1 MALPL
6 STQPAVER
14 LCKQKL
20 DGNGKQNGD
29 HNGPN
34 SRQQKSLRVHQLRE
48 KKSLGQINQDLMDE
62 IDGEGKLPQK
72 TGEPAPQQGGEIP
85 AAKAENVD
93 ENSGWNG
100 VENLPAPLPTNGRA
114 HGDADRADQNQ
125 NRHALHN
132 GGALFAGGREK
143 ASAE

>member
-34 SRQQKSLRVHQLRE
+34 SRQQKSLRIHQLRE

-72 TGEPAPQQGGEIP
+72 TANLHPS
-85 AAKAENVD
+85 KAERYPR
-93 ENSGWNG
+93 
-100 VENLPAPLPTNGRA
+100 LKLKT
-114 HGDADRADQNQ
+114 
-125 NRHALHN
+125 
-132 GGALFAGGREK
+132 
-143 ASAE
+143 